1 MFRRVYQHLQDDG
14 GLSPGHKLP
23 TRIITQFSTK
33 TIGDQRLWSLKKEKK
48 NTEIRGMRRTLF
60 YLTILSRWWRFN
72 AGQHHINLRVFLFFC
87 LGWHRVWYSRHG
99 RVYTNCVEKKKLFC
113 CVCVCRDHN
122 DNLDDDDGN
131 IRLPGPKLK
140 ALKIKLIG
148 KKSWNS
154 AHLPSFPTTR
164 GTTATGSI
172 IHTHIHCVCTR
183 TDKSSLSLFS
193 WRLYTRGA
201 DRCRASS
208 WVRYIIQHALPC
220 LPLSSTCTHT
230 E

>member
-1 MFRRVYQHLQDDG
+1 MNRSAVLGLANVPPCVSASSRR
-14 GLSPGHKLP
+14 
-23 TRIITQFSTK
+23 R
-33 TIGDQRLWSLKKEKK
+33 WSLPWPQTSNAYHHTIQHENNWRPKVMVIKKEKK

-72 AGQHHINLRVFLFFC
+72 AGQHHINLHVFFC

-99 RVYTNCVEKKKLFC
+99 RVYTNCVEKKKKTLLL
-113 CVCVCRDHN
+113 CVCVCRHHN

-172 IHTHIHCVCTR
+172 IHTHTHCVCTR
-183 TDKSSLSLFS
+183 TDKNSLSLLLTS
-193 WRLYTRGA
+193 IHKRG
-201 DRCRASS
+201 
-208 WVRYIIQHALPC
+208 W
-220 LPLSSTCTHT
+220 
-230 E
+230 

>member
-33 TIGDQRLWSLKKEKK
+33 TIGDQRLWSLKKKK
-48 NTEIRGMRRTLF
+48 RIRKLEAWEEHYF
-60 YLTILSRWWRFN
+60 IWRFSVDDDGLTPGSITSTS
-72 AGQHHINLRVFLFFC
+72 AFFLFFC

-99 RVYTNCVEKKKLFC
+99 RVYTNCVEKKKKTLLL
-113 CVCVCRDHN
+113 CVCVCRHHN

-172 IHTHIHCVCTR
+172 IHTHTHCVCTR
-183 TDKSSLSLFS
+183 TDKNSLSLLLTS
-193 WRLYTRGA
+193 IHKRG
-201 DRCRASS
+201 
-208 WVRYIIQHALPC
+208 W
-220 LPLSSTCTHT
+220 
-230 E
+230 